1 MVKKSGQNL
10 RSTTVCSSPT
20 VILILIVVAAL
31 LLTGCSGSKGDLTAL
46 EGTWRYAEHT
56 EYEFD
61 GKGGG
66 CMCIDEKD
74 HYEFTYD
81 ITGDAVSIDFKSD
94 NVVDCQ
100 YTFSVDSDKL
110 TLTGGEGTAQ
120 PGAVYEL
127 TKE

>member
-1 MVKKSGQNL
+1 MEAAHESVPRAGDRGEEEKAGEEVDALHFCKVFV
-10 RSTTVCSSPT
+10 VCEEEEGGKT
-20 VILILIVVAAL
+20 GEEKTDGAL
-31 LLTGCSGSKGDLTAL
+31 G
-46 EGTWRYAEHT
+46 E
-56 EYEFD
+56 D